1 MNLRRLLAGV
11 LIVITLLAPIVR
23 PARAALAP
31 RTQDMTIDFGDFQ
44 TKAQLT
50 YPAEGDGPFPTVLLI
65 AGSGPFDMDATF
77 TTVGPDGKPQVV
89 SAIFADIA
97 KALPE
102 KGIAVLRYNKHF
114 VSGPGQV
121 DPKFFQA
128 TSLKIF
134 ANDAEKVL
142 DTAQQNALVD
152 KQRVFLWGW
161 SEGTVVGTEVVA
173 RRSADVAGLIVQGVV
188 GLSWKETITFWFNE
202 VGIPYLK
209 SIQPDGKVDV
219 KTLITAAYTGIGGVT
234 ARQIATL
241 LFDPSSTPQKPLVS
255 TLIDADKDG
264 VIDLATELTPE
275 IVSGLVDFTLTPRSI
290 FGFYSPQNPG
300 ALPTPSEQAAR
311 LTKLPVLIL
320 HGANDGN
327 TPARGADAF
336 LKALTDAG
344 NTQVTLKPYTGLG
357 HSLGKSSA
365 VTQDTFAPIDPEPI
379 ADAAAWINQQI
390 PKVANP

>member
-1 MNLRRLLAGV
+1 MTLRRIIAGLLIMV
-11 LIVITLLAPIVR
+11 TLLAPI
-23 PARAALAP
+23 PPLANAAAAP
-31 RTQDMTIDFGDFQ
+31 RIQDLTIDFGDFQ

-50 YPAEGDGPFPTVLLI
+50 YPAEGNGPFPTVILI
-65 AGSGPFDMDATF
+65 AGSGPFDMDATY
-77 TTVGPDGKPQVV
+77 TNYDTSGKPQVV

-102 KGIAVLRYNKHF
+102 QGIAVLRYNKHF

-142 DTAQQNALVD
+142 ATARQNALVD

-161 SEGTVVGTEVVA
+161 SEGTVVGAEIAA
-173 RRSADVAGLIVQGVV
+173 RRTTDVAGLIVQGVV

-209 SIQPDGKVDV
+209 SIQPDGKLDV
-219 KTLITAAYTGIGGVT
+219 KALITAAYTGKGGVT

-255 TLIDADKDG
+255 TLLDTNKDG

-275 IVSGLVDFTLTPRSI
+275 IVSGLVDFTLTPQSI
-290 FGFYSPQNPG
+290 FGFYSPQNAG
-300 ALPTPSEQAAR
+300 ALPTSSEQAAR

-336 LKALTDAG
+336 LKALTDVG
-344 NTQVTLKPYTGLG
+344 NTQVTLKPYAGLG
-357 HSLGKSSA
+357 HSLGKSSD
-365 VTQDTFAPIDPEPI
+365 VTQDTFAPIEPEPI
-379 ADAAAWINQQI
+379 ADAVAWINQQA
-390 PKVANP
+390 PKSAGQ